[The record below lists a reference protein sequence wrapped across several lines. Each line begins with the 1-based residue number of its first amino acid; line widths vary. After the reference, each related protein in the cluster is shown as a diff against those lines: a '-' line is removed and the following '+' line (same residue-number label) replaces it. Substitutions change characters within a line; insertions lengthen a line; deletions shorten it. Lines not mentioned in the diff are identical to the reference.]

1 MNQYK
6 IKDFIN
12 NTFNYRL
19 FLDILSSKLGSIKK
33 VLYPLLLQF
42 VVFVCII
49 IFGIWGINRTW
60 HSLTDLNIFKAS
72 PSTFSFHTPSWV
84 TDRFS
89 DDIKHVASLN
99 EYYKM
104 YENNLTQRI
113 ADVYGGIVLIKKID
127 SIKRIFPNKI
137 NIKLVLRK
145 PAAIVK
151 SGNHSYLVDDECVL
165 LPKEYYTL
173 PNAEYDTPCIQSN
186 KLARLPLYGNT
197 WNDKGVMA
205 GIDLVKFLRANNI
218 HNIFKILTV
227 DVSNVCKRRFTGKSD
242 IVLWTENN
250 TQIRWG
256 CSPLCNEP
264 NEISNE
270 EKLQNLL
277 SIAKTEGTNLKQM
290 EYVDVRWKKPLG
302 KRWAEVN
309 DIIEE
314 R

>member
-1 MNQYK
+1 
-6 IKDFIN
+6 
-12 NTFNYRL
+12 TA
-19 FLDILSSKLGSIKK
+19 
-33 VLYPLLLQF
+33 
-42 VVFVCII
+42 
-49 IFGIWGINRTW
+49 
-60 HSLTDLNIFKAS
+60 LNIFKVS

-84 TDRFS
+84 TARFS
-89 DDIKHVASLN
+89 SDIKHVAALN
-99 EYYKM
+99 EQYRM
-104 YENNLTQRI
+104 YENDLTQRI

-127 SIKRIFPNKI
+127 SIKRTFPNKL

-151 SGNHSYLVDDECVL
+151 TGNYTYLVDDECVL

-173 PNAEYDTPCIQSN
+173 QNAEYDTPCIQSN
-186 KLARLPLYGNT
+186 KLARLPLYGSE
-197 WNDKGVMA
+197 WNDKGIKA
-205 GIDLVKFLRANNI
+205 GIDVVKFLRANNI

-242 IVLWTENN
+242 IVFWTENN

-256 CSPLCNEP
+256 CSSLCNEP
-264 NEISNE
+264 NELSNE

-290 EYVDVRWKKPLG
+290 EYVDVRWKKPSG
-302 KRWAEVN
+302 KRWAKVD